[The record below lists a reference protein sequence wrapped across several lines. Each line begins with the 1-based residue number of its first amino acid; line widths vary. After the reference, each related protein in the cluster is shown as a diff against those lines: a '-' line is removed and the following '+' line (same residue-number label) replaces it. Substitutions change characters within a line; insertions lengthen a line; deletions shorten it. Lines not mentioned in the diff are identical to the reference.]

1 MGAAWRITLWR
12 PVLCV
17 PNGGARKAG
26 YAGIVGREMCGDRR
40 ATPRNHV
47 AQEGASRGQGYT
59 FPIGGTSVGT
69 YKLEEALEKPC
80 CDLLAAYLR
89 KCACAWPAWHK
100 GDFSPP
106 GNWGRN
112 HNSWGNVYNLC
123 RVKTVMTAV
132 LTVKSGMDPHTIS
145 WEGYG
150 WAITVGSEEVKNSI
164 CMKQAT
170 DEALYLQ
177 TK

>member
-40 ATPRNHV
+40 ATPRNHL

-150 WAITVGSEEVKNSI
+150 WAITVG
-164 CMKQAT
+164 
-170 DEALYLQ
+170 
-177 TK
+177 

>member
-26 YAGIVGREMCGDRR
+26 
-40 ATPRNHV
+40 
-47 AQEGASRGQGYT
+47 
-59 FPIGGTSVGT
+59 GT
-69 YKLEEALEKPC
+69 YKLEEAVEKPC
-80 CDLLAAYLR
+80 CDLLAAHLR
-89 KCACAWPAWHK
+89 KCACAWPAWHN
-100 GDFSPP
+100 GDLSPP
-106 GNWGRN
+106 SNRGRN

-145 WEGYG
+145 WEWLDG
-150 WAITVGSEEVKNSI
+150 
-164 CMKQAT
+164 
-170 DEALYLQ
+170 
-177 TK
+177 